1 MVLLIGRWVVA
12 RSTFCVTIQFSLPLT
27 LPSPFP
33 LPGYLCTCT
42 TAQYMHIS
50 DTIRYEKIKSRP
62 FQGLNPRPQ
71 DFLCKSQGRGGEGGG
86 GWGLRPLPPPSP
98 SLPRFYLP
106 FILNQ
111 NEKIL

>member
-33 LPGYLCTCT
+33 LPGYPCTCT

-86 GWGLRPLPPPSP
+86 GGGGGSAPLHPPHPPSP
-98 SLPRFYLP
+98 VSISPLF
-106 FILNQ
+106 
-111 NEKIL
+111 

>member
-33 LPGYLCTCT
+33 LPGYPCTCT

-50 DTIRYEKIKSRP
+50 DTIRYEKIKSCP

-71 DFLCKSQGRGGEGGG
+71 DFLCKSQGRGGGRGRG
-86 GWGLRPLPPPSP
+86 GLRPPPPPSP
-98 SLPRFYLP
+98 SLPHFPLP
-106 FILNQ
+106 FI
-111 NEKIL
+111 

>member
-1 MVLLIGRWVVA
+1 MVLLIGRWVVT

-50 DTIRYEKIKSRP
+50 DTIRYEKNQKSA
-62 FQGLNPRPQ
+62 
-71 DFLCKSQGRGGEGGG
+71 
-86 GWGLRPLPPPSP
+86 LPGIEPATSGF
-98 SLPRFYLP
+98 SL
-106 FILNQ
+106 
-111 NEKIL
+111 